1 MAQLHPRNQATG
13 VPQSGRHDSK
23 PEGGRLTANAVT
35 GLKPRRTRYDI
46 TDPGSAGVQ
55 LRVMPSGAKRW
66 YFRFYWRN
74 KRQRLG
80 LGLWPAVGLAEARAR
95 AQKCREVLDEG
106 IDPRKA
112 GIVKR
117 GSARIE
123 SPVEHAPAP
132 ASPAVWNEP
141 AIGTAARAVPRAVK
155 RPTDLSDDPNDIPMD
170 THSVRFLAHEF
181 YHRHVVKERRRKRPA
196 YVKRVLNA
204 DLLPTWN
211 DRDARTITSREVV
224 ELLDKIVDRGS
235 PVMANRTAN
244 ILNQM
249 FMYGIH
255 RAIVAGSPV
264 KLLYRPGGTEA
275 PAERALSETE
285 LKAFLLNCKSI
296 CRTRRSG
303 HILMT
308 LLLTMQRRQ
317 ELALATKKEFDL
329 ENRTWSIPDEH
340 AKKGRGHVLPLSD
353 WAVNEI
359 RSLMGISGASAYLLP
374 RKNRLEP
381 INPMLITRSVER
393 LAPRFQAAGIEPFT
407 PHDLRRTGRTGLA
420 SLGIEDEV
428 AERVLNHQ
436 KKGMKRVYDRFAY
449 SPQKRDAIEK
459 WAKYLSDLLAQ
470 AQREKAPAAAIA
482 DVSHVGM
489 SQKKPVHL

>member
-1 MAQLHPRNQATG
+1 MAHLQPRNQALG

-23 PEGGRLTANAVT
+23 PEGGRLTANAIA
-35 GLKPRRTRYDI
+35 GLKPRPACYDV

-80 LGLWPAVGLAEARAR
+80 LGQWPAVGLAEARAR
-95 AQKCREVLDEG
+95 ARRARDVLDEG

-117 GSARIE
+117 ASGRT
-123 SPVEHAPAP
+123 
-132 ASPAVWNEP
+132 ASPAAHAPGPASHAVSTQP
-141 AIGTAARAVPRAVK
+141 AIGSAAHAIPKVVR
-155 RPTDLSDDPNDIPMD
+155 RPTDLSDDSDNVPKDA
-170 THSVRFLAHEF
+170 HSVLFLAHEF
-181 YHRHVVKERRRKRPA
+181 YHRHVVKERKRRRPA

-204 DLLPTWN
+204 DVLPQWS
-211 DRDARTITSREVV
+211 DRDARTITSREVI

-244 ILNQM
+244 ILSQM

-255 RAIVAGSPV
+255 RATVPDSPV
-264 KLLYRPGGTEA
+264 KLMYRPGGTEI

-285 LKAFLLNCKSI
+285 LKAFLLNCKSV

-317 ELALATKKEFDL
+317 ELALAKKTEFDL
-329 ENRTWSIPDEH
+329 EKRTWSIPDEH
-340 AKKGRGHVLPLSD
+340 AKKGRGHVLPLSG
-353 WAVNEI
+353 WAVEEI
-359 RSLMGISGASAYLLP
+359 RSLMGISSASPYLLP
-374 RKNRLEP
+374 RKDGLKP
-381 INPMLITRSVER
+381 INPMLITRSAER
-393 LAPRFQAAGIEPFT
+393 LAHRFQAVGIEPFS

-420 SLGIEDEV
+420 SLGVEDEI

-459 WAKYLSDLLAQ
+459 WAKYLSDLLVQ
-470 AQREKAPAAAIA
+470 AQGEKAPA
-482 DVSHVGM
+482 G
-489 SQKKPVHL
+489 

>member
-1 MAQLHPRNQATG
+1 MAQLQPRNQALG

-23 PEGGRLTANAVT
+23 PEGGRLTANAIT
-35 GLKPRRTRYDI
+35 GLKPRPASYDV
-46 TDPGSAGVQ
+46 TDLGGAGVQ

-74 KRQRLG
+74 KRQWLG
-80 LGLWPAVGLAEARAR
+80 LGQWPAVGLAEARTRAR
-95 AQKCREVLDEG
+95 KAREVLDEG

-117 GSARIE
+117 ASARTE
-123 SPVEHAPAP
+123 SPAAHAPGP
-132 ASPAVWNEP
+132 ASHAVFTEP
-141 AIGTAARAVPRAVK
+141 AIGTAAHAIPKVVR
-155 RPTDLSDDPNDIPMD
+155 RPTDLSDDPDNVPKDA
-170 THSVRFLAHEF
+170 HSVLFLAHEF
-181 YHRHVVKERRRKRPA
+181 YHRHVVKERKRRRPA

-204 DLLPTWN
+204 DVLPQWS
-211 DRDARTITSREVV
+211 DRDARTITSREVI

-244 ILNQM
+244 ILSQM

-255 RAIVAGSPV
+255 RATVPDSPV
-264 KLLYRPGGTEA
+264 KLMYRPGGTE
-275 PAERALSETE
+275 T
-285 LKAFLLNCKSI
+285 
-296 CRTRRSG
+296 
-303 HILMT
+303 
-308 LLLTMQRRQ
+308 
-317 ELALATKKEFDL
+317 
-329 ENRTWSIPDEH
+329 RTWSIPDED
-340 AKKGRGHVLPLSD
+340 AEKGQGYVLPLSD
-353 WAVNEI
+353 WAADEI
-359 RSLMGISGASAYLLP
+359 RALMSISSGSPYLLP
-374 RKNRLEP
+374 RKDGLKP

-393 LAPRFQAAGIEPFT
+393 LARRFQAVGIEPFT

-449 SPQKRDAIEK
+449 APQKRDAIEK

-470 AQREKAPAAAIA
+470 PQGEKAPA
-482 DVSHVGM
+482 G
-489 SQKKPVHL
+489 

>member
-1 MAQLHPRNQATG
+1 MAHLQPRNQALG

-23 PEGGRLTANAVT
+23 PEGGRLTTNVIT
-35 GLKPRRTRYDI
+35 GLKPRRARYDV

-95 AQKCREVLDEG
+95 ARRAREVLDAG

-117 GSARIE
+117 ASPRTESPAAHAPGPAWHAVSAQPPIGSAA
-123 SPVEHAPAP
+123 HAI
-132 ASPAVWNEP
+132 SKVV
-141 AIGTAARAVPRAVK
+141 R
-155 RPTDLSDDPNDIPMD
+155 RPTDLSDDPDHVPKD
-170 THSVRFLAHEF
+170 AHSVLFLAHEF
-181 YHRHVVKERRRKRPA
+181 YHRHVVKERKRRRPA

-204 DLLPTWN
+204 DVLPQWS
-211 DRDARTITSREVV
+211 DRDARTITSREVI

-244 ILNQM
+244 ILSQM

-255 RAIVAGSPV
+255 RATVPDSPV
-264 KLLYRPGGTEA
+264 KLMYRPGGTET

-285 LKAFLLNCKSI
+285 LKAFLLNCKSV

-317 ELALATKKEFDL
+317 ELALAKKTEFDL
-329 ENRTWSIPDEH
+329 EKRTWSIPDEH

-353 WAVNEI
+353 WAVEEI
-359 RSLMGISGASAYLLP
+359 RSLIGISRASPYLLP
-374 RKNRLEP
+374 RKDGLKP

-393 LAPRFQAAGIEPFT
+393 LAHRFQAVGIEPFT

-470 AQREKAPAAAIA
+470 AQAEKAPA
-482 DVSHVGM
+482 G
-489 SQKKPVHL
+489 

>member
-1 MAQLHPRNQATG
+1 MAQLQPRNQALG
-13 VPQSGRHDSK
+13 APQSGRHDSK
-23 PEGGRLTANAVT
+23 PEGGRLTANAIS
-35 GLKPRRTRYDI
+35 GLKPCRASYDV

-80 LGLWPAVGLAEARAR
+80 LGLWPAVGLAEARTRAR
-95 AQKCREVLDEG
+95 RAREVLDEG

-117 GSARIE
+117 ASARTE
-123 SPVEHAPAP
+123 SPASHAV
-132 ASPAVWNEP
+132 STQP
-141 AIGTAARAVPRAVK
+141 AIGSAAHAIPNVVR
-155 RPTDLSDDPNDIPMD
+155 RPTDLSDDPDNVPKDA
-170 THSVRFLAHEF
+170 HSVLFLAHEF
-181 YHRHVVKERRRKRPA
+181 YHRHVVKERKRRRPA

-204 DLLPTWN
+204 DVLPQWS
-211 DRDARTITSREVV
+211 DRDARTITSREVI

-244 ILNQM
+244 ILSQM

-255 RAIVAGSPV
+255 RATVPDSPV
-264 KLLYRPGGTEA
+264 KLMYRPGGTET
-275 PAERALSETE
+275 PAERALNETE
-285 LKAFLLNCKSI
+285 LKAFLLNCKSV

-317 ELALATKKEFDL
+317 ELALAKKAEFDL
-329 ENRTWSIPDEH
+329 EKRSWSIPDEH

-353 WAVNEI
+353 WAVEEI
-359 RSLMGISGASAYLLP
+359 RSLMGLSSASLYLLP
-374 RKNRLEP
+374 RKDGLKP

-393 LAPRFQAAGIEPFT
+393 LAHRFQAVGIEPFT

-420 SLGIEDEV
+420 SLGVEDEI

-459 WAKYLSDLLAQ
+459 WAKYLSDLLVQ
-470 AQREKAPAAAIA
+470 AQGEKARA
-482 DVSHVGM
+482 G
-489 SQKKPVHL
+489 